1 MDTLG
6 GDAGERAAPS
16 GVQRGDDA
24 AFRVNHQEGH
34 TVGGEDAEGETGGCR
49 DHSVT
54 FGADVCRTDCC
65 DVVASGPSNFGPLTG
80 GAGVAFRADIAGR

>member
-6 GDAGERAAPS
+6 GDAGESPAPS

-34 TVGGEDAEGETGGCR
+34 TVGGEDAEGETGGCA
-49 DHSVT
+49 DHSVG
-54 FGADVCRTDCC
+54 FGADVCRADYFN
-65 DVVASGPSNFGPLTG
+65 VFASGPSNF
-80 GAGVAFRADIAGR
+80 